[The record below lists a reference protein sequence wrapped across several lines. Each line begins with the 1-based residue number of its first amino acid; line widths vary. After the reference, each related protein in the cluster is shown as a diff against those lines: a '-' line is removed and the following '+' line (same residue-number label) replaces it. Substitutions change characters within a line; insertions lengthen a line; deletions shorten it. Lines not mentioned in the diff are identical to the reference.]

1 MDENLN
7 KLSDFFYRLSDFFGK
22 NNKVIIICVTVLIGT
37 FMITGAFLNRNES
50 FNIISVTGHGKKD
63 FTSDFIVWSGSFTRL
78 DKNLKNAYKLLK
90 NDEKIITGFFNK
102 HEIYKDEIIISATKI
117 SKKYETIHDKN
128 NNYIQ
133 HFKGYV
139 LTKDIKIES
148 INVDRIE
155 NLSRKISEIIDQ
167 GVEFHSYEPQ
177 YFYTKLAQLKIT
189 MIAEATEDA
198 RKRAETIAEK
208 SKASLGKLKYSRM
221 GVFQIIGQNSNERF
235 TSGGTYNTS
244 SKNKTAVITMKLQYR
259 ID

>member
-1 MDENLN
+1 MSDKLN
-7 KLSDFFYRLSDFFGK
+7 KLSDFFGK
-22 NNKVIIICVTVLIGT
+22 NNKVIIICVTALIGI

-50 FNIISVTGHGKKD
+50 FNIISVTGHGKKN

-78 DKNLKNAYKLLK
+78 DKNLKDAYRSLK
-90 NDEKIITGFFNK
+90 KDENIITDFLKKNK
-102 HEIYKDEIIISATKI
+102 INEDEVIISATKI

-128 NNYIQ
+128 NNYMQ
-133 HFKGYV
+133 KFQGYI

-148 INVDRIE
+148 KNVNKIE
-155 NLSRKISEIIDQ
+155 SLSRKISEIINR
-167 GVEFHSYEPQ
+167 GVELHSYEPQ
-177 YFYTKLAQLKIT
+177 YFYTQLAQLKIR

-221 GVFQIIGQNSNERF
+221 GVFQIIGQNSNESF